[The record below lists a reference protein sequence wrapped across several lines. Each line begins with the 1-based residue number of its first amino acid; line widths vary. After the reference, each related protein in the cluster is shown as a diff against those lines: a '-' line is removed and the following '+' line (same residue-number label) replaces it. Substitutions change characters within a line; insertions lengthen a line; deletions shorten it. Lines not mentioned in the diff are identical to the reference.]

1 MYSYINTPLPPDT
14 VQISLL
20 PKQSFLFFF
29 EKLPKQSY
37 QISVAKYHKHAKPT
51 SAQMQSTSITSGK
64 FQSYTSQKPFFLN
77 LKYIFLKQKQMNNT
91 LTSLIT
97 GILKTH
103 YMCIAANISWHPKPH
118 IGKTIITQPTI
129 YPCRWNN
136 SVGERDRNRN
146 VRESQI

>member
-1 MYSYINTPLPPDT
+1 MYSYIKTPFPPDT

-20 PKQSFLFFF
+20 PKQSFFFFF

-37 QISVAKYHKHAKPT
+37 QISIAKYHKHAKPT

-64 FQSYTSQKPFFLN
+64 FQSYTAQKPFFLN

-91 LTSLIT
+91 LTSLNT
-97 GILKTH
+97 GILKTL

-118 IGKTIITQPTI
+118 IGKTIITQRALHWKN
-129 YPCRWNN
+129 YLLC
-136 SVGERDRNRN
+136 
-146 VRESQI
+146 